1 MLRRLLVL
9 LGESAPSV
17 AARQYAF
24 RLAGE
29 SDRMQLAGL
38 AGIDLVSL
46 HIPTLG
52 RAGAAAIQARLEED
66 LRQQSE
72 ELRQR
77 LHESYQRECTRHG
90 VPFEW
95 LTFEGDPD
103 EALLLAAETRDL
115 LITGHDITFEAR
127 VGQPLSE
134 MLSRLLAATPRPV
147 VVCGDDVPEDGGILV
162 AYDGSLPAMRAL
174 QMFTLIGLGHGI
186 GHANGQSIRVL
197 SIDASEEEA
206 ARRAEGAVSYL
217 KLHGIEAEALPVASR
232 ADPTSVIRSEVERQK
247 ARTLVMG
254 CYGRRGWR
262 QMLFGSTTGK
272 LVENPPCALFI
283 YH

>member
-17 AARQYAF
+17 AARKYAF
-24 RLAGE
+24 RLASE

-46 HIPTLG
+46 HVPTLG
-52 RAGAAAIQARLEED
+52 RAGAASIQARLEED

-77 LHESYQRECTRHG
+77 LHETYQRECARHG
-90 VPFEW
+90 MPFEW

-115 LITGHDITFEAR
+115 LIAGHDITFEAR

-134 MLSRLLAATPRPV
+134 MLSRLLAVTPRPV
-147 VVCGDDVPEDGGILV
+147 VVCGDHVPEQGTVLV

-186 GHANGQSIRVL
+186 GESVRVL
-197 SIDASEEEA
+197 STHTSEEEA

-217 KLHGIEAEALPVASR
+217 HLHGIDAEALPVATR
-232 ADPTSVIRSEVERQK
+232 ADPTSVIRSEVANQK